1 MILYHDKVR
10 GAITKRKNT
19 GVNTAKSQRGGNIF
33 LEYFL
38 NEFRRKVLQSG
49 RKRDKILEC
58 MILSLC
64 VPSQARRTLIYE
76 ISVV

>member
-33 LEYFL
+33 LGIFFE
-38 NEFRRKVLQSG
+38 
-49 RKRDKILEC
+49 
-58 MILSLC
+58 
-64 VPSQARRTLIYE
+64 
-76 ISVV
+76 